1 MSASTK
7 PCRLSASSDRR
18 GEQEARHAP
27 AEPGRECPRDEQ
39 PLERDHRERVRGT
52 VAIAPHQLGAS
63 EGDDHHVGGPGD
75 DEPEGARDAPMTASV
90 IDAAGVVTSAILEL
104 S

>member
-18 GEQEARHAP
+18 GEQETGHAP
-27 AEPGRECPRDEQ
+27 AEPGRERPRDEQ

-75 DEPEGARDAPMTASV
+75 DEPEGGAGRADDGERGRRCRRRDER
-90 IDAAGVVTSAILEL
+90 DLEL